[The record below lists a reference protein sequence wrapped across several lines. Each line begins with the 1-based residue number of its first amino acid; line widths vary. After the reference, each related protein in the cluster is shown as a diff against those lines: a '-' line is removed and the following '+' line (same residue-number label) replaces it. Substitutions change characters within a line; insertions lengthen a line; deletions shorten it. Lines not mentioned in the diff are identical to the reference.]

1 MDLLGDGESD
11 ARHHFAD
18 YHRHYEYNIS
28 NSNGSSD
35 AIPLYTGYPRALL
48 NIATVTCIAYMVVG
62 VPGNLL
68 TIVALIKSKKTRNAT
83 AVFIMNLS
91 FSDLLFCCFNL
102 PLAASTFW
110 HQAWLYG
117 DVFCRLLPMMRY
129 GLLAVSLFT
138 ILAITINRYIMIGHQ
153 RLYQRIYRTKNL
165 CLMVAFTWILGFGS
179 LLPTWHEKWGKFGLD
194 IAIHSCS
201 ILPDSQRHSPKQ
213 FLFFIAF
220 ALPCLAIIVCY
231 ARIFYIVRS
240 TALRT
245 KDLSSD
251 NLDDNS
257 MEDVSSAVSHQ
268 PQQQQQQQHPGQY
281 MGSSATITPEK
292 ELPKDDR
299 PFPPPL
305 SYINFSQHS
314 DWHYIDSSTENEIFC
329 STSSTEDISRR
340 AATLNAKLDN
350 NIIDH
355 CDCSAT
361 RIPPQPGEG
370 YLEHSGNVKPRNQR
384 YATASG
390 PGVRRNASNVNA
402 RKRKKHLNTS
412 GASIMSAGKMS
423 AKDRKLLQMILV
435 IFLAF
440 LVCYLP
446 ITVVKLFRPSMQVL
460 NVVSYLLIYLTTCIN
475 PIIYVVMSREYRQAY
490 SDLVLCR
497 TYEMAKSKCKQ
508 HKAAN
513 VLRFASKC

>member
-1 MDLLGDGESD
+1 MDLFDTGENGPEPHVYS
-11 ARHHFAD
+11 H
-18 YHRHYEYNIS
+18 HYEYNIS
-28 NSNGSSD
+28 NNGSSD
-35 AIPLYTGYPRALL
+35 AIPLYTGYPRVLL
-48 NIATVTCIAYMVVG
+48 NIATVMCIAYMLVG

-68 TIVALIKSKKTRNAT
+68 TIVALVKSKKTRNAT

-117 DVFCRLLPMMRY
+117 DLFCRLLPMMRY

-194 IAIHSCS
+194 VGIHSCS

-213 FLFFIAF
+213 FLFLIAF

-245 KDLSSD
+245 MDLPGD
-251 NLDDNS
+251 TLDDS
-257 MEDVSSAVSHQ
+257 ADDVSSAISNQQ
-268 PQQQQQQQHPGQY
+268 PPGQY
-281 MGSSATITPEK
+281 GACSAWGNASPASATPEK
-292 ELPKDDR
+292 EHPVGTT
-299 PFPPPL
+299 PPPL
-305 SYINFSQHS
+305 SYINFNQSS
-314 DWHYIDSSTENEIFC
+314 DWHFIDSSTESEIFYNA
-329 STSSTEDISRR
+329 SS
-340 AATLNAKLDN
+340 AKVDRSPREGTQLDN
-350 NIIDH
+350 NVVDH
-355 CDCSAT
+355 GDA
-361 RIPPQPGEG
+361 RKPAPPSDDS
-370 YLEHSGNVKPRNQR
+370 HMKPRNQR
-384 YATASG
+384 YANSSG
-390 PGVRRNASNVNA
+390 PGVRRNASNANA
-402 RKRKKHLNTS
+402 KRRKKHLNTS

>member
-1 MDLLGDGESD
+1 MDLFDTGHPE
-11 ARHHFAD
+11 H
-18 YHRHYEYNIS
+18 S
-28 NSNGSSD
+28 NFTNNGSSD
-35 AIPLYTGYPRALL
+35 AIPLYTGYPRVLL

-68 TIVALIKSKKTRNAT
+68 TIVALVKSKKTRNAT

-117 DVFCRLLPMMRY
+117 DLFCRLLPMMRY

-194 IAIHSCS
+194 INIHSCS
-201 ILPDSQRHSPKQ
+201 ILPDSQNNSPKQ

-245 KDLSSD
+245 KDLPGD
-251 NLDDNS
+251 NLDENS
-257 MEDVSSAVSHQ
+257 VEDVSSAVSN
-268 PQQQQQQQHPGQY
+268 QQQQQQPAPHPGQY
-281 MGSSATITPEK
+281 AGSSATITPEK
-292 ELPKDDR
+292 DLPA
-299 PFPPPL
+299 PPPL
-305 SYINFSQHS
+305 SYINFSQHDA

-329 STSSTEDISRR
+329 STTSSTEDVSHR
-340 AATLNAKLDN
+340 AVDVKPTHNHHTVLDR
-350 NIIDH
+350 
-355 CDCSAT
+355 CDCSGNRSPLDQT
-361 RIPPQPGEG
+361 EEEG
-370 YLEHSGNVKPRNQR
+370 YLENSNVKSRNQPR
-384 YATASG
+384 YANASG

-423 AKDRKLLQMILV
+423 AKDKKLLQMILV

-446 ITVVKLFRPSMQVL
+446 ITVVKLFRPSVQVL

-497 TYEMAKSKCKQ
+497 TYEIAKSKCKQ

>member
-1 MDLLGDGESD
+1 MDLFETGENSVETYPHSYPP
-11 ARHHFAD
+11 HH
-18 YHRHYEYNIS
+18 NLT
-28 NSNGSSD
+28 NNGSING
-35 AIPLYTGYPRALL
+35 IPLYTGYPRLLL

-68 TIVALIKSKKTRNAT
+68 TIVALVKSKKTRNAT

-117 DVFCRLLPMMRY
+117 DLFCRLLPMMRY

-153 RLYQRIYRTKNL
+153 RLYQRIYRTKHL

-194 IAIHSCS
+194 VVIHSCS

-220 ALPCLAIIVCY
+220 ALPCLCIIICY

-245 KDLSSD
+245 KDQPGEHGEDSI
-251 NLDDNS
+251 
-257 MEDVSSAVSHQ
+257 EDVSSVVSNPHLPDVPGAV
-268 PQQQQQQQHPGQY
+268 PGCAY
-281 MGSSATITPEK
+281 VSPKKDSIAGSLTNECSNPS
-292 ELPKDDR
+292 
-299 PFPPPL
+299 PL
-305 SYINFSQHS
+305 SCSNFSQHS
-314 DWHYIDSSTENEIFC
+314 DWHFIDSSTDNEIFYDGTERENIHNE
-329 STSSTEDISRR
+329 TSNNGTQRAKFTDQGDCNISK
-340 AATLNAKLDN
+340 N
-350 NIIDH
+350 
-355 CDCSAT
+355 
-361 RIPPQPGEG
+361 PPQTG
-370 YLEHSGNVKPRNQR
+370 GNMTESTIKPRNQR
-384 YATASG
+384 YANASG
-390 PGVRRNASNVNA
+390 PGVRRNASNAANA
-402 RKRKKHLNTS
+402 RKRKKHINTS

-446 ITVVKLFRPSMQVL
+446 ITMVKLFRPNLQVL

-475 PIIYVVMSREYRQAY
+475 PIIYVVMSREYRRAY
-490 SDLVLCR
+490 YDLVLCR
-497 TYEMAKSKCKQ
+497 TFEITKTKCKQ
-508 HKAAN
+508 QKAAN
-513 VLRFASKC
+513 ALRFAPRR

>member
-1 MDLLGDGESD
+1 MDLFDTGHPG
-11 ARHHFAD
+11 H
-18 YHRHYEYNIS
+18 S
-28 NSNGSSD
+28 NFTNNGSSD
-35 AIPLYTGYPRALL
+35 AIPLYTGYPRVLL
-48 NIATVTCIAYMVVG
+48 NIATMTCIAYMVVG

-68 TIVALIKSKKTRNAT
+68 TIVALVKSKKTRNAT

-117 DVFCRLLPMMRY
+117 DLFCRLLPMMRY
-129 GLLAVSLFT
+129 GLMAVSLFT

-153 RLYQRIYRTKNL
+153 RLYQRIYRTKHL

-179 LLPTWHEKWGKFGLD
+179 LLPTWHEQWGKFGLD
-194 IAIHSCS
+194 INIHSCS
-201 ILPDSQRHSPKQ
+201 ILPDRQNNSPKQ

-220 ALPCLAIIVCY
+220 ALPCLAIIICY

-245 KDLSSD
+245 KDLPSD
-251 NLDDNS
+251 NADDNS
-257 MEDVSSAVSHQ
+257 MEDVSSVVSN
-268 PQQQQQQQHPGQY
+268 QQQQPHPVQY
-281 MGSSATITPEK
+281 VASSGTITPEK
-292 ELPKDDR
+292 DPLHCASQPA
-299 PFPPPL
+299 PPPPPPL
-305 SYINFSQHS
+305 SYINFSQHA

-329 STSSTEDISRR
+329 SSTSSTEDVAHR
-340 AATLNAKLDN
+340 AATTVDGY
-350 NIIDH
+350 
-355 CDCSAT
+355 CDCSGN
-361 RIPPQPGEG
+361 RMPQQIDEG
-370 YLEHSGNVKPRNQR
+370 SLENRNVKSRNQPR

-497 TYEMAKSKCKQ
+497 TYEIAKSKCKQ

>member
-1 MDLLGDGESD
+1 MDLFDAGEGSLLYPYVVEHNFSDGAST
-11 ARHHFAD
+11 
-18 YHRHYEYNIS
+18 Y
-28 NSNGSSD
+28 NGSTD
-35 AIPLYTGYPRALL
+35 AIPLYTGYPRLLL

-68 TIVALIKSKKTRNAT
+68 TIVALVKSKKTRNAT

-117 DVFCRLLPMMRY
+117 DLFCRLLPMMRY

-153 RLYQRIYRTKNL
+153 RLYQRVYKTKHL

-179 LLPTWHEKWGKFGLD
+179 LLPTWLEKWGKFGLD
-194 IAIHSCS
+194 GVIHSCS

-213 FLFFIAF
+213 FLFLIAF
-220 ALPCLAIIVCY
+220 ALPCLSIIVCY

-245 KDLSSD
+245 QDQASD
-251 NLDDNS
+251 NL
-257 MEDVSSAVSHQ
+257 EDSLEDLSTGVSN
-268 PQQQQQQQHPGQY
+268 QQLAENGDTSQIVP
-281 MGSSATITPEK
+281 
-292 ELPKDDR
+292 R
-299 PFPPPL
+299 PL
-305 SYINFSQHS
+305 SYTSFGPDL
-314 DWHYIDSSTENEIFC
+314 DWHFIDSSTDNEIFC
-329 STSSTEDISRR
+329 DATDGANRPKSVEMDDHRASRIQPQ
-340 AATLNAKLDN
+340 TPK
-350 NIIDH
+350 
-355 CDCSAT
+355 SAVDG
-361 RIPPQPGEG
+361 IVQ
-370 YLEHSGNVKPRNQR
+370 PRNQR
-384 YATASG
+384 YAAASG
-390 PGVRRNASNVNA
+390 PGVRRNASNLNA
-402 RKRKKHLNTS
+402 RKRRRHLNTS

-435 IFLAF
+435 IFVAF
-440 LVCYLP
+440 LICYLP
-446 ITVVKLFRPSMQVL
+446 ITVVKLFRPSMQIL
-460 NVVSYLLIYLTTCIN
+460 NVMSYLLIYLTTCIN

-497 TYEMAKSKCKQ
+497 PYEKAKVKPPKT
-508 HKAAN
+508 AN
-513 VLRFASKC
+513 VVRVASKR

>member
-1 MDLLGDGESD
+1 MDLFDTGHPGHGNFTNNGS
-11 ARHHFAD
+11 
-18 YHRHYEYNIS
+18 
-28 NSNGSSD
+28 GSSD
-35 AIPLYTGYPRALL
+35 AIPLYTGYSRVLL

-68 TIVALIKSKKTRNAT
+68 TIVALVKSKKTRNAT

-153 RLYQRIYRTKNL
+153 RLYQRIYRTKHL

-194 IAIHSCS
+194 INIHSCS
-201 ILPDSQRHSPKQ
+201 ILPDSQNNSPKQ

-240 TALRT
+240 TALRA
-245 KDLSSD
+245 KDLTSD
-251 NLDDNS
+251 TLDDNS
-257 MEDVSSAVSHQ
+257 LEDVSSVVSNQLAQH
-268 PQQQQQQQHPGQY
+268 PEPHPGQQY
-281 MGSSATITPEK
+281 AVISSA
-292 ELPKDDR
+292 KDR
-299 PFPPPL
+299 SPSPPPL
-305 SYINFSQHS
+305 SYINFSQRA

-329 STSSTEDISRR
+329 SGASSTEDVAHR
-340 AATLNAKLDN
+340 AAGSGLDVAHDN
-350 NIIDH
+350 HTIVDH
-355 CDCSAT
+355 CDCSGN
-361 RIPPQPGEG
+361 RIPPSLTDEG
-370 YLEHSGNVKPRNQR
+370 CLERSEKSRNQQPQSPR
-384 YATASG
+384 YANASG

-446 ITVVKLFRPSMQVL
+446 ITVVKLVRPNVQVL

-497 TYEMAKSKCKQ
+497 TYEIAKSKCKQ

>member
-11 ARHHFAD
+11 PKHYYQEYA
-18 YHRHYEYNIS
+18 RHYEYNIT
-28 NSNGSSD
+28 NNGSTD

-194 IAIHSCS
+194 IGIHSCS

-213 FLFFIAF
+213 FLFLIAF
-220 ALPCLAIIVCY
+220 ALPCLAIIICY

-245 KDLSSD
+245 KDLASE

-257 MEDVSSAVSHQ
+257 MEDVSSGVSN
-268 PQQQQQQQHPGQY
+268 QQHPGQHA
-281 MGSSATITPEK
+281 GSSATITPEK
-292 ELPKDDR
+292 EHSRSQKDDC
-299 PFPPPL
+299 PPPL
-305 SYINFSQHS
+305 SYINFSQHT

-329 STSSTEDISRR
+329 GTSSTDDISGR
-340 AATLNAKLDN
+340 AA
-350 NIIDH
+350 
-355 CDCSAT
+355 S
-361 RIPPQPGEG
+361 IPPQTDEG
-370 YLEHSGNVKPRNQR
+370 YLENSNVKPRNQR

-497 TYEMAKSKCKQ
+497 TYEMAKNKCKQ

>member
-1 MDLLGDGESD
+1 MDLFETGESSVEPYPHSYPY
-11 ARHHFAD
+11 HH
-18 YHRHYEYNIS
+18 NLT
-28 NSNGSSD
+28 NNGSING
-35 AIPLYTGYPRALL
+35 IPLYTGYPRLL
-48 NIATVTCIAYMVVG
+48 LDIATVTCIAYMVVG

-68 TIVALIKSKKTRNAT
+68 TIVALVKSKKTRNAT

-117 DVFCRLLPMMRY
+117 DLFCRLLPMMRY

-153 RLYQRIYRTKNL
+153 RLYQRIYRTQHL

-194 IAIHSCS
+194 VGIHSCS

-213 FLFFIAF
+213 FLFLIAF
-220 ALPCLAIIVCY
+220 ALPCLSIIVCY

-245 KDLSSD
+245 KDQPGENPEDSL
-251 NLDDNS
+251 
-257 MEDVSSAVSHQ
+257 EDVSSVVSNQNMSEVQGFGPIGGH
-268 PQQQQQQQHPGQY
+268 
-281 MGSSATITPEK
+281 GSPIT
-292 ELPKDDR
+292 LTPKKQSRAESITTDLSG
-299 PFPPPL
+299 PAPL
-305 SYINFSQHS
+305 SYTNFSQNS
-314 DWHYIDSSTENEIFC
+314 DWHFIDSSTDNEIFYDV
-329 STSSTEDISRR
+329 SLREEMKQNIASASEQRGIAIEKPSPEAGDNPTEL
-340 AATLNAKLDN
+340 T
-350 NIIDH
+350 
-355 CDCSAT
+355 
-361 RIPPQPGEG
+361 
-370 YLEHSGNVKPRNQR
+370 VKPRNQR

-390 PGVRRNASNVNA
+390 PGVRRNASNAANA
-402 RKRKKHLNTS
+402 RKRRKHINTS

-446 ITVVKLFRPSMQVL
+446 ITMVKLFRPSMQVL

-490 SDLVLCR
+490 SDLVMCR
-497 TYEMAKSKCKQ
+497 TYEIAKSKCKQ
-508 HKAAN
+508 QKAAN
-513 VLRFASKC
+513 VLRFASKR

>member
-1 MDLLGDGESD
+1 MKHVPFLSSD
-11 ARHHFAD
+11 T
-18 YHRHYEYNIS
+18 
-28 NSNGSSD
+28 GSSD

-245 KDLSSD
+245 KDLPSD
-251 NLDDNS
+251 NLDENS
-257 MEDVSSAVSHQ
+257 VEDASSAVSNQQQQ
-268 PQQQQQQQHPGQY
+268 PQQQQPGQY

-292 ELPKDDR
+292 EFPQDDR

-340 AATLNAKLDN
+340 AAKLNAMHDN

-355 CDCSAT
+355 CDCSAA
-361 RIPPQPGEG
+361 RIPPQSGEG
-370 YLEHSGNVKPRNQR
+370 YLEHSSAVKPRNQR

>member
-1 MDLLGDGESD
+1 MDLFDTGGSGPEPHVYS
-11 ARHHFAD
+11 HQH
-18 YHRHYEYNIS
+18 EYNIS
-28 NSNGSSD
+28 NNGSSD
-35 AIPLYTGYPRALL
+35 VIPLFTGYPRVLL
-48 NIATVTCIAYMVVG
+48 NIATVTCISYMLVG

-68 TIVALIKSKKTRNAT
+68 TIVALVKSKKTRNAT

-117 DVFCRLLPMMRY
+117 DLLCRLLPMMRY

-153 RLYQRIYRTKNL
+153 RLYQRIYRTKHI

-194 IAIHSCS
+194 VGIHSCS

-213 FLFFIAF
+213 FLFLIAF

-245 KDLSSD
+245 KDLPSD
-251 NLDDNS
+251 TLEDS
-257 MEDVSSAVSHQ
+257 VEDVSSAISNQHQ
-268 PQQQQQQQHPGQY
+268 PGQY
-281 MGSSATITPEK
+281 GACSAGGNVSPAPITPEK
-292 ELPKDDR
+292 EHHFGIDPA
-299 PFPPPL
+299 PPPL
-305 SYINFSQHS
+305 SYINFSQSS
-314 DWHYIDSSTENEIFC
+314 DWHFIDSSTESDIFC
-329 STSSTEDISRR
+329 NTDVKVDRVPREG
-340 AATLNAKLDN
+340 AKLNDN
-350 NIIDH
+350 IVDH
-355 CDCSAT
+355 CDCSASP
-361 RIPPQPGEG
+361 RIPPPTDGG
-370 YLEHSGNVKPRNQR
+370 YRENSHTKPHNQR
-384 YATASG
+384 YANASG
-390 PGVRRNASNVNA
+390 PGVRRNTSNANA
-402 RKRKKHLNTS
+402 RKRKKQLNTS

-460 NVVSYLLIYLTTCIN
+460 NVMSYLLIYLTTCIN

-497 TYEMAKSKCKQ
+497 TYEMAKSKGKPQ
-508 HKAAN
+508 KAAN

>member
-1 MDLLGDGESD
+1 MDLLGDGGESD
-11 ARHHFAD
+11 PTHYYHD
-18 YHRHYEYNIS
+18 YSRHYEYNIT
-28 NSNGSSD
+28 NNGSSD

-194 IAIHSCS
+194 IGIHSCS

-213 FLFFIAF
+213 FLFLIAF
-220 ALPCLAIIVCY
+220 ALPCLAIIICY

-245 KDLSSD
+245 KDLVSE

-257 MEDVSSAVSHQ
+257 IEDVSSAVSN
-268 PQQQQQQQHPGQY
+268 QQQPGQHA
-281 MGSSATITPEK
+281 GSSATITPEK
-292 ELPKDDR
+292 ENPGGLTQQNDH
-299 PFPPPL
+299 PPPL
-305 SYINFSQHS
+305 SYINFSQHT

-329 STSSTEDISRR
+329 STSSTEDISCR
-340 AATLNAKLDN
+340 AAGTLNTKLDN
-350 NIIDH
+350 NAVDR
-355 CDCSAT
+355 CDCGAS
-361 RIPPQPGEG
+361 RIPPQTDEG
-370 YLEHSGNVKPRNQR
+370 YLDNSNAKPRNQR

-390 PGVRRNASNVNA
+390 PGVRRNASNINA

>member
-1 MDLLGDGESD
+1 MDLFDTGHPE
-11 ARHHFAD
+11 H
-18 YHRHYEYNIS
+18 S
-28 NSNGSSD
+28 NFTNNGSSD
-35 AIPLYTGYPRALL
+35 AIPLYTGYPRVLL

-68 TIVALIKSKKTRNAT
+68 TIVALVKSKKTRNAT

-117 DVFCRLLPMMRY
+117 DLFCRLLPMMRY

-194 IAIHSCS
+194 INIHSCS
-201 ILPDSQRHSPKQ
+201 ILPDSQNNSPKQ

-245 KDLSSD
+245 KDLPGD
-251 NLDDNS
+251 NLDENS
-257 MEDVSSAVSHQ
+257 VEDVSSAVSN
-268 PQQQQQQQHPGQY
+268 QQQQQQPAPHPGQY
-281 MGSSATITPEK
+281 TGSSATITPEK
-292 ELPKDDR
+292 DQPA
-299 PFPPPL
+299 PPAL
-305 SYINFSQHS
+305 SYINFSQHDA

-329 STSSTEDISRR
+329 STTSSTEDVSHR
-340 AATLNAKLDN
+340 AVDVKPTHNHHTVVDR
-350 NIIDH
+350 
-355 CDCSAT
+355 CDCSGN
-361 RIPPQPGEG
+361 RSPPDQTEEEG
-370 YLEHSGNVKPRNQR
+370 YLENSNVKSRNQPR
-384 YATASG
+384 YANASG

-423 AKDRKLLQMILV
+423 AKDKKLLQMILV

-446 ITVVKLFRPSMQVL
+446 ITVVKLFRPSVQVL

-497 TYEMAKSKCKQ
+497 TYEIAKSKCKQ

>member
-1 MDLLGDGESD
+1 MDLFDTGEPGS
-11 ARHHFAD
+11 
-18 YHRHYEYNIS
+18 EYYPHIAS
-28 NSNGSSD
+28 NQDRWLNVTNNGSSE
-35 AIPLYTGYPRALL
+35 AIPLYTGYPRVLL
-48 NIATVTCIAYMVVG
+48 NIATVTCITYMVVG

-68 TIVALIKSKKTRNAT
+68 TIVALVKSKKTRNAT

-117 DVFCRLLPMMRY
+117 DLFCRLLPMMRY

-153 RLYQRIYRTKNL
+153 RLYQRIYRTKHL

-194 IAIHSCS
+194 VAIHSCS

-213 FLFFIAF
+213 FLFLIAF

-245 KDLSSD
+245 MDQPNE
-251 NLDDNS
+251 NLDDS
-257 MEDVSSAVSHQ
+257 LEDVSSAIINQHGSARECVS
-268 PQQQQQQQHPGQY
+268 PVVPG
-281 MGSSATITPEK
+281 
-292 ELPKDDR
+292 KDDR
-299 PFPPPL
+299 SGYSFPSPTPPPL
-305 SYINFSQHS
+305 SYINFSQHTE
-314 DWHYIDSSTENEIFC
+314 WRFIDSSTENEIFFDSSPRGNAC
-329 STSSTEDISRR
+329 LGDVTSANNSVD
-340 AATLNAKLDN
+340 LGDCNA
-350 NIIDH
+350 
-355 CDCSAT
+355 S
-361 RIPPQPGEG
+361 RIPPSRAGASN
-370 YLEHSGNVKPRNQR
+370 LEDGGVKPRSHR

-390 PGVRRNASNVNA
+390 PGVRRNASNVNS

-497 TYEMAKSKCKQ
+497 TYELAKTKCKQ